1 MSLALERACLWR
13 GGRQV
18 LHDMEL
24 IAWPGEVLAIIGPNG
39 AGKTSAMALLSGEFS
54 ADEGRVLLDGAPL
67 SRLGGE
73 ALARRRAVVTQGAR
87 IAFPFRVHEAIA
99 LGRAPHRGRS
109 TAVQDALLV
118 DAALHRYDLVALAE
132 RPVTALSGGEQ
143 QRVQLAR
150 AMVQLE
156 AATGPDGARWLL
168 LDEPVT
174 GLDPAHQVRALKAAR
189 DFTRAGAGVIC
200 VLHDLRLAARYADKV
215 ALIEAGEV
223 TAFGKPEEVLVDWR
237 IQAAYGLEEAAL
249 DLFLGARALL
259 PATP

>member
-1 MSLALERACLWR
+1 MTLALQGAVLAR

-18 LHDMEL
+18 LHGLDLAAEAGEL
-24 IAWPGEVLAIIGPNG
+24 LAIIGPNG
-39 AGKTSAMALLSGEFS
+39 AGKSSAMALFSGEL
-54 ADEGRVLLDGAPL
+54 APAAGAVTLDARPL
-67 SRLGGE
+67 ARWHPS

-109 TAVQDALLV
+109 TARQDGLLV
-118 DAALHRYDLVALAE
+118 DAALHRYDLLHLAD

-156 AATGPDGARWLL
+156 APSGPEGARWLL

-174 GLDPAHQVRALKAAR
+174 GLDPAHQVRALRAAR
-189 DFTRAGAGVIC
+189 DFAGGGGGVVC
-200 VLHDLRLAARYADKV
+200 VLHDLRLAARYADRV
-215 ALIEAGEV
+215 ALIEAGRL
-223 TAFGKPEEVLVDWR
+223 TALGAPGEVLSPAR
-237 IQAAYGLEEAAL
+237 IQAAYGLEEEAL
-249 DLFLGARALL
+249 DLFVG
-259 PATP
+259 